1 MMAAALGS
9 AIYLCS
15 YDDKKKQF
23 LLAAKSGDV
32 KSLKR
37 GLQDGVD
44 VNCTHSLGWAPIHAA
59 VINGHFDTVEWLI
72 KEGGADINI
81 TDEFSSANRKARL
94 LNTTPI
100 RIYSIR
106 DEEFCPHINHFI
118 SYSGFTPLHYAII
131 TDDER
136 IIRLLLEN
144 GADPT
149 IEDAAGRMPIKY
161 CTNGKVKKLL
171 EEFTK
176 QIEMKKLKKTL
187 EERSKYSLEK
197 RLREHLVGQDG
208 AIATVASA
216 IRRRE
221 MGWGDSEHP
230 LVLLFLGSSGIGKTE
245 LAKQVAKYLHKDDPK
260 AFIRLDMSEYQE
272 KHEVAK
278 LIGAPPG
285 YIGYDQGGQLT
296 TRLSQFPS
304 AVVLFDEVDK
314 AHPDVLTVL
323 LQLFDEGHLTD
334 GQGRKILCKDA
345 IFVMT
350 SNLASDEIAQH
361 GMKLRKEATANM
373 AIDNEPNIEISREF
387 KENIVEPILKQHFHR
402 DEFLGRINEM
412 VYFLPF
418 SRSEL
423 HQLVEQ
429 ELTTWRT
436 RVSGSGIDANGCG
449 LKAKE
454 RHSIDLSWDKEVVDI
469 LADGYNV
476 KYGARSIHH
485 EVCHMM

>member
-1 MMAAALGS
+1 
-9 AIYLCS
+9 
-15 YDDKKKQF
+15 
-23 LLAAKSGDV
+23 
-32 KSLKR
+32 
-37 GLQDGVD
+37 
-44 VNCTHSLGWAPIHAA
+44 
-59 VINGHFDTVEWLI
+59 
-72 KEGGADINI
+72 
-81 TDEFSSANRKARL
+81 
-94 LNTTPI
+94 
-100 RIYSIR
+100 
-106 DEEFCPHINHFI
+106 
-118 SYSGFTPLHYAII
+118 
-131 TDDER
+131 
-136 IIRLLLEN
+136 
-144 GADPT
+144 
-149 IEDAAGRMPIKY
+149 
-161 CTNGKVKKLL
+161 
-171 EEFTK
+171 
-176 QIEMKKLKKTL
+176 
-187 EERSKYSLEK
+187 
-197 RLREHLVGQDG
+197 
-208 AIATVASA
+208 
-216 IRRRE
+216 
-221 MGWGDSEHP
+221 
-230 LVLLFLGSSGIGKTE
+230 
-245 LAKQVAKYLHKDDPK
+245 
-260 AFIRLDMSEYQE
+260 
-272 KHEVAK
+272 VAK

-429 ELTTWRT
+429 ELKTWRT
-436 RVSGSGIDANGCG
+436 R
-449 LKAKE
+449 AKE

-485 EVCHMM
+485 EVERVVVNQLALAYEQQVISHGSHVHLIVNSEDDKDSTIKLHVTSCKKPPLINGLINNFSM